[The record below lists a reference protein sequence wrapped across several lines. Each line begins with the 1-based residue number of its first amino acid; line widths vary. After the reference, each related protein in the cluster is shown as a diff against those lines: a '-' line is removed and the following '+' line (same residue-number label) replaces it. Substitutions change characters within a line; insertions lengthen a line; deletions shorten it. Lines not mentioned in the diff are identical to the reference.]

1 MVYMFIIL
9 FLLSFRFLDFS
20 RDLVCVVMTSSV
32 FTCKDFVILS
42 RLLCWQFPP
51 KFMQYTL
58 ICTQAALFFG
68 VDKLLVKCRDWLAE
82 VTSYTRS
89 QSPQLFLD
97 DLIGIWNYVFEHGK
111 YLSFSSRDPWQKSIQ
126 EVEFSSVIFLPLS
139 RLYYWTRSYTWKW
152 NMLQLMIS
160 SYSSV

>member
-1 MVYMFIIL
+1 
-9 FLLSFRFLDFS
+9 
-20 RDLVCVVMTSSV
+20 
-32 FTCKDFVILS
+32 
-42 RLLCWQFPP
+42 
-51 KFMQYTL
+51 MQYTL

-97 DLIGIWNYVFEHGK
+97 DLIRIWNYVFEHGK

-139 RLYYWTRSYTWKW
+139 RLYY
-152 NMLQLMIS
+152 
-160 SYSSV
+160 